1 MHFKGAVYELS
12 DVTSAKPGDIVIVTS
27 TSKEYV
33 YNGSGQYLSANW
45 VEIGDESL
53 YATTAEVQALS

>member
-1 MHFKGAVYELS
+1 MHFRGVVNDLS
-12 DVTSAKPGDIVIVTS
+12 DLTSAKYGDVVAVTS
-27 TSKEYV
+27 TAKEYV
-33 YNGSGQYLSANW
+33 YNSTGQYLSTNW